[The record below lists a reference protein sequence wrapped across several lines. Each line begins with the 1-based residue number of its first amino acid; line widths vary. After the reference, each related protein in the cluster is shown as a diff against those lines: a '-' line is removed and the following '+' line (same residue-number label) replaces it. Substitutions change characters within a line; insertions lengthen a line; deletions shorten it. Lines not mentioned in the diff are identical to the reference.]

1 MKLNKYLVIIF
12 FFPVLF
18 LSCGPPRNTVG
29 LLLNTDDALDGY
41 TLFTV
46 HTETYLINNKGEV
59 VKQWS
64 SKYTSGKSVY
74 LLKNGNLL
82 RAAQISDPD
91 EFLIPSIGG
100 RVELFDWDGNLIWF
114 YDYATKKASQHHDIF
129 PMPNGNVL
137 MLAVTVLSRDEAVE
151 MGRKLLTPPRFQLY
165 NEQILELKPKG
176 KNDAD
181 IVWEWNVRDH
191 LIQDYDETKDNYG
204 HVGSN
209 PQRLDINFP
218 GTSTGASWLHLNS
231 LQYNVDLDQ
240 IIMSSKHLSEIYII
254 DHSTTTAEAA
264 TGSGGRYNKG
274 GDFLYRWGNPWAYRQ
289 GTVKDKKLFGPHYP
303 HWIAE
308 GLKDAGKI
316 MVFNNGA
323 NRTPDY
329 SEIFILTP
337 PVSGPGEYIYSPNS
351 AYGPKEPDYIYA
363 APVKTDFYSP
373 FQSSAQRLP
382 NGNIL
387 ICEGKQGRFFEIDP
401 DENIVWEY
409 INPVGASGILKQGDD
424 PASTSNSVFRI
435 KKYPADYPAFTN
447 RDLTPG
453 APIEK
458 PRQ

>member
-1 MKLNKYLVIIF
+1 
-12 FFPVLF
+12 
-18 LSCGPPRNTVG
+18 
-29 LLLNTDDALDGY
+29 
-41 TLFTV
+41 
-46 HTETYLINNKGEV
+46 
-59 VKQWS
+59 
-64 SKYTSGKSVY
+64 
-74 LLKNGNLL
+74 
-82 RAAQISDPD
+82 
-91 EFLIPSIGG
+91 
-100 RVELFDWDGNLIWF
+100 
-114 YDYATKKASQHHDIF
+114 
-129 PMPNGNVL
+129 
-137 MLAVTVLSRDEAVE
+137 
-151 MGRKLLTPPRFQLY
+151 
-165 NEQILELKPKG
+165 
-176 KNDAD
+176 
-181 IVWEWNVRDH
+181 
-191 LIQDYDETKDNYG
+191 
-204 HVGSN
+204 
-209 PQRLDINFP
+209 
-218 GTSTGASWLHLNS
+218 
-231 LQYNVDLDQ
+231 
-240 IIMSSKHLSEIYII
+240 
-254 DHSTTTAEAA
+254 
-264 TGSGGRYNKG
+264 
-274 GDFLYRWGNPWAYRQ
+274 
-289 GTVKDKKLFGPHYP
+289 
-303 HWIAE
+303 
-308 GLKDAGKI
+308 